1 MSTKKVGS
9 ATEKVAFL
17 ALLRIIRIL
26 RVFRIAK
33 LGRHNQNLNRL
44 VRTIKV
50 RCHML
55 SVFKRILG
63 LCERIQFPV
72 SPVHCIDGH
81 FQRTRA
87 ESPQFDVIIKCRHWT
102 TSLKVYFAENEKN
115 EDMDSIPASFW
126 WAIVTMTTVGYGD
139 VVPKTV
145 AGKMVGLLCALSGVL
160 CIALPVPAIV
170 QNFHRI
176 FKEDKALME
185 GILGFV
191 NMC

>member
-1 MSTKKVGS
+1 M
-9 ATEKVAFL
+9 
-17 ALLRIIRIL
+17 
-26 RVFRIAK
+26 
-33 LGRHNQNLNRL
+33 
-44 VRTIKV
+44 
-50 RCHML
+50 
-55 SVFKRILG
+55 
-63 LCERIQFPV
+63 
-72 SPVHCIDGH
+72 
-81 FQRTRA
+81 
-87 ESPQFDVIIKCRHWT
+87 
-102 TSLKVYFAENEKN
+102 KVYFAENEKN

-185 GILGFV
+185 GIEAILIRD
-191 NMC
+191 